1 MTLLA
6 WSLLASAGLV
16 LLAVALLRWNNWIV
30 WSVALLLTLVC
41 EWRLVRGWR
50 PRGG

>member
-16 LLAVALLRWNNWIV
+16 LLGVDLAWWNNWIV
-30 WSVALLLTLVC
+30 WSVALTFTLVC
-41 EWRLVRGWR
+41 EWRLIRGWR
-50 PRGG
+50 P

>member
-16 LLAVALLRWNNWIV
+16 LMAVALLQWNSPPIWA
-30 WSVALLLTLVC
+30 VALVLTLVC

-50 PRGG
+50 P